1 MKKLKEG
8 TLEPKLARFLFTY
21 RITPQSSTEVS
32 PSELMLGQ
40 KIQSHLETLHP
51 DLARKVRLSQEW
63 QKRGQ
68 DSHARERNFEI
79 GETVYVRNYGPG
91 DMWLRGKVTGIQ
103 GSTLHTVLLK
113 DGRSVRRHTD
123 QLRPRVE
130 KENSV
135 ENNSP
140 NDVDDFEYST
150 RKGDRDKS
158 EIADSQ
164 EPQEPSLS
172 PESGTEPGTGTN
184 SSTEPAEHEPPD
196 IAPEDMTHPHPEDM
210 TGPRRSS
217 HSRKQPNRYGYP
229 VN

>member
-1 MKKLKEG
+1 
-8 TLEPKLARFLFTY
+8 
-21 RITPQSSTEVS
+21 
-32 PSELMLGQ
+32 
-40 KIQSHLETLHP
+40 
-51 DLARKVRLSQEW
+51 
-63 QKRGQ
+63 
-68 DSHARERNFEI
+68 
-79 GETVYVRNYGPG
+79 
-91 DMWLRGKVTGIQ
+91 MWLPGKVTGIQ

-140 NDVDDFEYST
+140 NDVDDFDYST
-150 RKGDRDKS
+150 RKGDRDES
-158 EIADSQ
+158 EITDSQ
-164 EPQEPSLS
+164 EPQELSLS
-172 PESGTEPGTGTN
+172 PESGAEPGTGTN

-196 IAPEDMTHPHPEDM
+196 IPPEDVTPSHPEDT

-217 HSRKQPNRYGYP
+217 RSRKQPNRYGYP